1 MQTMICRLFGMTYLI
16 QVDEVEN
23 VFRQMVPILLA
34 LKMLNYLQ

>member
-1 MQTMICRLFGMTYLI
+1 MQTMIGRLFGMIYLI

-34 LKMLNYLQ
+34 LQMLNYLQ